1 MKAVFLALLA
11 IWLSPRAEANFGAH
25 LAPHFGFGN
34 MGDDSSGRLRS
45 RSVGTFDLQA
55 MPGYRVYGNA
65 ILVGMM
71 FDYRFISQLSEE
83 DNLQGLS
90 GRGYLIGPGV
100 GFELTFGKVLLSYD
114 FMARYRAPSPEARL
128 EGSGFHFIFG
138 YRIAP
143 NVYADLQY
151 VRTRYNKLNDEDLG
165 DQSIKQ
171 NNIGFGLSLG
181 F

>member
-1 MKAVFLALLA
+1 MKAVFLALLV
-11 IWLSPRAEANFGAH
+11 IWLAPSAEANFGAH

-34 MGDDSSGRLRS
+34 MGDDSSGSLRS

-55 MPGYRVYGNA
+55 LPGYRVYGNA
-65 ILVGMM
+65 ILLGLMI
-71 FDYRFISQLSEE
+71 DYRFISQLSEE

-90 GRGYLIGPGV
+90 GRGLLLGPGA
-100 GFELTFGKVLLSYD
+100 GFEFAFGKLLLSYD
-114 FMARYRAPSPEARL
+114 LIARHSATSPEAKL
-128 EGSGFHFIFG
+128 EGSGFHLLFG

-151 VRTRYNKLNDEDLG
+151 VRTRYNKLNGEDLG
-165 DQSIKQ
+165 DLPIKQ